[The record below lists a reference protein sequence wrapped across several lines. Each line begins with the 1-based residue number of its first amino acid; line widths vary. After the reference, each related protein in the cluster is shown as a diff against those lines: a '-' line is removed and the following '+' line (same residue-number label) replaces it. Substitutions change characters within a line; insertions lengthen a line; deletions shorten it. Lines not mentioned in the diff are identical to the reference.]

1 MRNAILFSL
10 LMCLLICLMT
20 GEVRAQTHAPS
31 RQPAKAT
38 SKQLQKQ
45 EHQQNSA
52 PSNGRGQVLDFE
64 GEVIEGERKRPD
76 LFLQISTKDLSF
88 DSLLYL
94 RNNFNDY
101 LEVDKTGRNRYFR
114 VKGK

>member
-1 MRNAILFSL
+1 MKKTFLFIFIIFILNP
-10 LMCLLICLMT
+10 ID
-20 GEVRAQTHAPS
+20 VIAK
-31 RQPAKAT
+31 PAA
-38 SKQLQKQ
+38 S
-45 EHQQNSA
+45 NSA
-52 PSNGRGQVLDFE
+52 TAGLGKSRNGQVLDFE

-94 RNNFNDY
+94 RNNYNDY
-101 LEVDKTGRNRYFR
+101 LEVDRKGRNRYFR

>member
-1 MRNAILFSL
+1 MKKALLFGFLILTFGISEKVAAAGK
-10 LMCLLICLMT
+10 I
-20 GEVRAQTHAPS
+20 VAAP
-31 RQPAKAT
+31 K
-38 SKQLQKQ
+38 
-45 EHQQNSA
+45 NSA
-52 PSNGRGQVLDFE
+52 TAGLGQNKNGQVLDFE

-94 RNNFNDY
+94 RNNYNDY
-101 LEVDKTGRNRYFR
+101 LEVDRKGRNRYFR

>member
-1 MRNAILFSL
+1 MKITLLFAFLILGVSGAVSAASK
-10 LMCLLICLMT
+10 T
-20 GEVRAQTHAPS
+20 AAPV
-31 RQPAKAT
+31 K
-38 SKQLQKQ
+38 
-45 EHQQNSA
+45 NSA
-52 PSNGRGQVLDFE
+52 TAGLGQNKNGQVLDFE

-94 RNNFNDY
+94 RNNYNDY
-101 LEVDKTGRNRYFR
+101 LEVDRKGRNRYFR

>member
-1 MRNAILFSL
+1 MKYA
-10 LMCLLICLMT
+10 LLILIFSCI
-20 GEVRAQTHAPS
+20 GVQESKAQAKT
-31 RQPAKAT
+31 AKAT
-38 SKQLQKQ
+38 ATKSTLG
-45 EHQQNSA
+45 SA
-52 PSNGRGQVLDFE
+52 KAANNPNGQVLDFE

-94 RNNFNDY
+94 RNNYNDY
-101 LEVDKTGRNRYFR
+101 LEVDRKGRNRFFR

>member
-1 MRNAILFSL
+1 MRNTLFISFLILT
-10 LMCLLICLMT
+10 MGAMA
-20 GEVRAQTHAPS
+20 GAQGK
-31 RQPAKAT
+31 AKNSAT
-38 SKQLQKQ
+38 SGLG
-45 EHQQNSA
+45 QNK
-52 PSNGRGQVLDFE
+52 NGQVLDFE

-94 RNNFNDY
+94 RNNYNDY
-101 LEVDKTGRNRYFR
+101 LEVDRKGRNRYFR

>member
-1 MRNAILFSL
+1 MQESK
-10 LMCLLICLMT
+10 
-20 GEVRAQTHAPS
+20 AQ
-31 RQPAKAT
+31 AKAVRPP
-38 SKQLQKQ
+38 SKSTLGNAKA
-45 EHQQNSA
+45 N
-52 PSNGRGQVLDFE
+52 PNGHVLDFE

-94 RNNFNDY
+94 RNNYNDY
-101 LEVDKTGRNRYFR
+101 LEVDRKSRNRFFK

>member
-1 MRNAILFSL
+1 MKITLLFAFLILGVSGAANAAGK
-10 LMCLLICLMT
+10 T
-20 GEVRAQTHAPS
+20 AA
-31 RQPAKAT
+31 PAKNSAT
-38 SKQLQKQ
+38 SGLG
-45 EHQQNSA
+45 QNK
-52 PSNGRGQVLDFE
+52 NGQVLDFE

-94 RNNFNDY
+94 RNNYNDY
-101 LEVDKTGRNRYFR
+101 LEVDRKGRNRYFR